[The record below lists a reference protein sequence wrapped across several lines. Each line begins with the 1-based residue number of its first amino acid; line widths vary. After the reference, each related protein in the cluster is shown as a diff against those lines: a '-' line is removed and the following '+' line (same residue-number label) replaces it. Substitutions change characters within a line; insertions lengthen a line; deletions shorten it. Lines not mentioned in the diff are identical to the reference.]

1 VTPYRYCV
9 KHRLVEGLWW
19 WCPGYYDDK
28 KQFWTVGYRATRRA
42 ALVDA
47 DNHNRRVRQLEWL

>member
-9 KHRLVEGLWW
+9 KHRLVEGRRW

-28 KQFWTVGYRATRRA
+28 GRFNTIGYWATRACAQREA
-42 ALVDA
+42 GEYNRHARQWAL
-47 DNHNRRVRQLEWL
+47 L